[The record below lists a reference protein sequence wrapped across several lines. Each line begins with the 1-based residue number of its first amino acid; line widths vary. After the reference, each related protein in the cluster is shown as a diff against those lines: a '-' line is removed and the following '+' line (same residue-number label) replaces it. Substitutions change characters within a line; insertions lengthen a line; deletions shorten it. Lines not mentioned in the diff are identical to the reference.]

1 MPARVKDKISD
12 IRGRIIWLEPIDM
25 ETIPIGANL
34 LASILVRVEDAIAR
48 LGNVGRAGKSSKST
62 EYMGPGLLESGPEYH
77 SIMLDLQRVQNAI
90 ALAWEG
96 NLQQRSSQIDPDA
109 YAVELLRSENAR
121 LSVNKNLD
129 EVLNM
134 IARKISWAANI
145 HNPVFLLPVD
155 DLDLNPLACL
165 ELLRL
170 LRMIS
175 VPRIF
180 SLILGDIYIAEIVMN
195 LKLSGDLAQVANQG
209 VRSPQLLSL
218 RAEEIAAAAGEVS
231 ANAMRKLIP
240 PNQRIFLENMD
251 VVEALK
257 FKPLDT
263 SGNEPT
269 LYRLLS
275 QYPMSFEHPPHAKNV
290 GTDETVKSGFEW
302 SLKDFLVSPSQSL
315 KSLYSATK
323 SNSGEPKLKQ
333 PVETEMSELI
343 NSDVKKSIYTGLY
356 FLQGTP
362 RATSDLWF
370 TLNHLT
376 RFKDEQQQGTIT
388 SENNIASLQGI
399 KEALHNEL
407 VKAVAKHCRTILGEE
422 RGISPTERIRF
433 KDSIRPNIK
442 GNWEMGQLPLRVSC
456 KMVALH
462 EFPEKSDSVQQSA
475 GKTKAKN
482 IKAVRIVHVNKATL
496 WDFEVRGAF
505 RDEDVWG
512 SSTDRDMRGFQLSS
526 EASSAIVILHD
537 LLALGP
543 GGSNYKSPLLYQKPN
558 FFNLAAT
565 VWQQD
570 ANSRVEL
577 PWPSPVCKSFWELD
591 IFKSSWKDSM
601 EQLDINGGLDWAAFV
616 WISVGTSIVDRIEP
630 VQSASKGYV
639 EKDLWTTVIG
649 RLEALTKPFG
659 EKNSQNDALE
669 WLTRVFLMVM
679 PENGLSNK
687 IYLDF
692 VNCLG
697 LRRYWL
703 DHYQSILPR
712 RTSRLATMVENN
724 LKDLAFEM
732 IKKTQKDLKELSP
745 SEDDILNK
753 ANIETAGSEQDDNRR
768 IRKKTTL

>member
-1 MPARVKDKISD
+1 MKP
-12 IRGRIIWLEPIDM
+12 
-25 ETIPIGANL
+25 
-34 LASILVRVEDAIAR
+34 ASIR
-48 LGNVGRAGKSSKST
+48 
-62 EYMGPGLLESGPEYH
+62 
-77 SIMLDLQRVQNAI
+77 
-90 ALAWEG
+90 
-96 NLQQRSSQIDPDA
+96 
-109 YAVELLRSENAR
+109 
-121 LSVNKNLD
+121 
-129 EVLNM
+129 
-134 IARKISWAANI
+134 
-145 HNPVFLLPVD
+145 
-155 DLDLNPLACL
+155 
-165 ELLRL
+165 
-170 LRMIS
+170 
-175 VPRIF
+175 
-180 SLILGDIYIAEIVMN
+180 
-195 LKLSGDLAQVANQG
+195 
-209 VRSPQLLSL
+209 
-218 RAEEIAAAAGEVS
+218 
-231 ANAMRKLIP
+231 
-240 PNQRIFLENMD
+240 
-251 VVEALK
+251 
-257 FKPLDT
+257 
-263 SGNEPT
+263 
-269 LYRLLS
+269 
-275 QYPMSFEHPPHAKNV
+275 
-290 GTDETVKSGFEW
+290 
-302 SLKDFLVSPSQSL
+302 
-315 KSLYSATK
+315 
-323 SNSGEPKLKQ
+323 NS
-333 PVETEMSELI
+333 
-343 NSDVKKSIYTGLY
+343 
-356 FLQGTP
+356 
-362 RATSDLWF
+362 
-370 TLNHLT
+370 
-376 RFKDEQQQGTIT
+376 
-388 SENNIASLQGI
+388 
-399 KEALHNEL
+399 
-407 VKAVAKHCRTILGEE
+407 CR
-422 RGISPTERIRF
+422 
-433 KDSIRPNIK
+433 
-442 GNWEMGQLPLRVSC
+442 
-456 KMVALH
+456 
-462 EFPEKSDSVQQSA
+462 
-475 GKTKAKN
+475 
-482 IKAVRIVHVNKATL
+482 
-496 WDFEVRGAF
+496 
-505 RDEDVWG
+505 
-512 SSTDRDMRGFQLSS
+512 
-526 EASSAIVILHD
+526 ASSAIVILHD

-753 ANIETAGSEQDDNRR
+753 ADIETAGSEQDDNRR